1 MTTNALDVNENVTS
15 LECVTTLVLVTLLER
30 LEWVISQGRV
40 KSGRQ
45 WAIDAGLSSGYL
57 GSLTT
62 RLRSDPKADI
72 RRDEMVRLARS
83 ANVSLVWL
91 ATGQGSP
98 DDVEGAPERR
108 WVERDERY
116 PNRGRAVEMARE
128 LGLLEGAI
136 EEVQSLML
144 HSEHDPSVRD
154 WLEQIQRRDRQLR
167 DPFHDATREER
178 PLTDEDAEAT
188 RPKMP
193 RRRGPKR

>member
-1 MTTNALDVNENVTS
+1 MTTVVI
-15 LECVTTLVLVTLLER
+15 VTLLQR
-30 LEWVISQGRV
+30 LEWVIAHRV
-40 KSGRQ
+40 TSARQ
-45 WAIDAGLSSGYL
+45 WAADAGLSPSYF
-57 GSLTT
+57 GSTLT
-62 RLRSDPKADI
+62 RLRRDPHGDI
-72 RRDEMVRLARS
+72 RRAVLVDLAKAAKIS
-83 ANVSLVWL
+83 STWL

-193 RRRGPKR
+193 KRRGRK